1 MFEKKKVSNIFKLLW
16 QKNDL
21 DLSSVPSGYA
31 EGSYHERKS
40 EFRSPQLFL
49 DVETVG
55 SKSGDSNSSESN
67 DSEGKSGITNTD
79 GNSSNEKSRLRK
91 LWKTMTKGGTVFDG
105 FLLAASQEVGQVIL
119 TLPYVFSLVGM
130 TSGIILQFLFAM
142 AALYTNALLVNLHTE
157 YRKRLKE
164 DPNDPR
170 GSDPHYVVS
179 YHDIMG
185 GLIGKKAGAFTLVM
199 VFFALLG
206 LSTVQIIATS
216 SNFYI
221 LHDGIPK
228 RTWSLIWG
236 GLFSLVAF
244 VPNFRHYRLLAVIGI
259 LTTTYVSWF
268 MTVEAAVIGPAE
280 DVIYDGPRDAEEWF
294 RGMVSLLFVF
304 GGHASNIEVADVMD
318 DHSTYDKSYLYSFMY
333 VFTLTLPNAI
343 SAYHTYGS
351 AARYSPNAFNLYPQS
366 FARDF
371 GIVMMS
377 LHQLVAFGLF
387 IGPIFHIWEKFW
399 NVHDKKF
406 PIRIIFRLPLCGF
419 MMLIAVAFPFFG
431 AINSVLGAFTTSFST
446 YIIPLVAFN
455 LVFQTDDDV
464 RDMAK
469 PLPSWASL
477 RWVRILNWVLAGGL
491 FVFGVGVGG
500 WASVTNFVRQIENF
514 DYFAECYLCDVP
526 K

>member
-1 MFEKKKVSNIFKLLW
+1 MATT
-16 QKNDL
+16 DL
-21 DLSSVPSGYA
+21 EMHSSVPA
-31 EGSYHERKS
+31 ESAVASNVVPKNKRLSSGSYNDRKS
-40 EFRSPQLFL
+40 EYRLSITSNNQEP
-49 DVETVG
+49 VKK
-55 SKSGDSNSSESN
+55 SKLHS
-67 DSEGKSGITNTD
+67 
-79 GNSSNEKSRLRK
+79 
-91 LWKTMTKGGTVFDG
+91 LWTSMTRGGTVFDG

-130 TSGIILQFLFAM
+130 TSGIIFQFIFAAM
-142 AALYTNALLVNLHTE
+142 ALYTNALLVNLHTE
-157 YRKRLKE
+157 FRKRIKE
-164 DPNDPR
+164 DPSDPR
-170 GSDPHYVVS
+170 GSDPNYVVS

-185 GLIGKKAGAFTLVM
+185 GLIGKKARYFTFAV

-206 LSTVQIIATS
+206 LTTVQIIATS

-221 LHDGIPK
+221 LYDGLPK

-236 GLFSLVAF
+236 SLFSLVAF
-244 VPNFRHYRLLAVIGI
+244 VPNFRHYRLLAVVGI
-259 LTTTYVSWF
+259 LTTTYVSWY
-268 MTVEAAVIGPAE
+268 MTVAAAVIGPDD
-280 DVIYDGPRDAEEWF
+280 DVIYDGPLNAEEWF

-318 DHSTYDKSYLYSFMY
+318 DHATYDKSYFYSFIY

-343 SAYHTYGS
+343 SAYHTFGS
-351 AARYSPNAFNLYPQS
+351 ISRYNPNSFNMYPQS

-387 IGPIFHIWEKFW
+387 IGPFFHMWEQFLK
-399 NVHDKKF
+399 VHKKKF
-406 PIRIIFRLPLCGF
+406 SLRVLVRLPLCF
-419 MMLIAVAFPFFG
+419 FIMLIAVAFPFFG

-455 LVFQTDDDV
+455 LVFKSDKDTDG
-464 RDMAK
+464 MAK
-469 PLPSWASL
+469 PLPQWANL
-477 RWVRILNWVLAGGL
+477 KLVRTMNWCLAGVL

-500 WASVTNFVRQIENF
+500 WAAVSNFIKQIENF
-514 DYFAECYLCDVP
+514 DYFARCYLCEAP

>member
-1 MFEKKKVSNIFKLLW
+1 MA
-16 QKNDL
+16 KNDL

-31 EGSYHERKS
+31 EGSYDERKS

-157 YRKRLKE
+157 YRKCLKE

-419 MMLIAVAFPFFG
+419 MVLIAVAFPFFG

-469 PLPSWASL
+469 PLPLWASL